1 MFDRLSNAR
10 SDPTQNDE
18 QLLYAHLRSCV
29 GVEPPSLAIER
40 FRCLLL
46 DGEAYPNARIER
58 AIDQI
63 LESDAAETEFKNILN
78 RSCYVLIN
86 QWQNQ
91 VKLQTAIPE
100 LIALLEQAKSDLDAS
115 LYRSAKAQQLS
126 RFFREF
132 TQTEQY
138 QRLLLLSDKIANKFT
153 QSDCPND
160 RTLGSSIGRYP
171 SLYEHCLLTSNPSPE
186 QWFELGAMR
195 DRVQCRFEEDL
206 SHYMTAQRSLQPQLC
221 PVKNPTLLSNE
232 QLDFAIDRFT
242 GKVDGSHTYR
252 DLAEQF
258 RTYSKGIRSYRTFKE
273 ELYEYL
279 TASLDIN
286 YGKGQFDRRL
296 YNHLKEIRSQD
307 NSQKPSEALLLGT
320 YRKLL
325 DFLVVESC
333 QKPEHYIFVDLTA
346 NLGIASTIGLLLK
359 LVLLCR
365 QLKSYIEQRFAILFH
380 HYEAKAKNTV
390 GWLVDSLEHFNVASC
405 LHFGKLSHLRV

>member
-1 MFDRLSNAR
+1 MVFDRLSNGN
-10 SDPTQNDE
+10 DPTQTDE

-29 GVEPPSLAIER
+29 DAEPPSLAIER

-58 AIDQI
+58 VIDQI
-63 LESDAAETEFKNILN
+63 LESDSAGIDFKNTLN
-78 RSCYVLIN
+78 RSCYILIN

-91 VKLQTAIPE
+91 VRLQTAIPE
-100 LIALLEQAKSDLDAS
+100 LIALLERAKVDLDS
-115 LYRSAKAQQLS
+115 YSYRSTKAQKLS
-126 RFFREF
+126 RFVREF

-138 QRLLLLSDKIANKFT
+138 QRLLLLSDKISNKFAR
-153 QSDCPND
+153 SDCPNEQP
-160 RTLGSSIGRYP
+160 LGSSIGRYP
-171 SLYEHCLLTSNPSPE
+171 SLYEHCLLTSNPSQE
-186 QWFELGAMR
+186 QWYELRAMR
-195 DRVQCRFEEDL
+195 DRAQRQFEEDL
-206 SHYMTAQRSLQPQLC
+206 SHYMTAQKSPQLHSTI
-221 PVKNPTLLSNE
+221 KNPTLLNNE

-307 NSQKPSEALLLGT
+307 NGQKPSETLLLGT

-325 DFLVVESC
+325 DFLVVESQ
-333 QKPEHYIFVDLTA
+333 QKPEHYVFVDLTA

-365 QLKSYIEQRFAILFH
+365 QLKSYIEQRFAILFN
-380 HYEAKAKNTV
+380 HYEATAKNTV
-390 GWLVDSLEHFNVASC
+390 GWLVDSLEHFNVASY